1 MRTKCVLQVC
11 VSDAS
16 CMRLCEEYGFPCY
29 DFQYSDFHPVNATKR
44 IFLLLIRILIFAYAG
59 QRATFCAGADRRVE
73 AVASSEG
80 VGGRGER
87 EHNDCGR
94 HWPILQCWLILQVDI
109 LMLDLDVG
117 FMDSPLKLLD
127 LVLNDS
133 SVDILVQVSG
143 SIAWSATLVGL
154 IICL

>member
-1 MRTKCVLQVC
+1 
-11 VSDAS
+11 
-16 CMRLCEEYGFPCY
+16 
-29 DFQYSDFHPVNATKR
+29 
-44 IFLLLIRILIFAYAG
+44 
-59 QRATFCAGADRRVE
+59 
-73 AVASSEG
+73 
-80 VGGRGER
+80 
-87 EHNDCGR
+87 
-94 HWPILQCWLILQVDI
+94 
-109 LMLDLDVG
+109 MLDLDVG

>member
-1 MRTKCVLQVC
+1 
-11 VSDAS
+11 
-16 CMRLCEEYGFPCY
+16 MRLCEEYGFPCY
-29 DFQYSDFHPVNATKR
+29 DFQYSDFHPVNATRRKKISNR
-44 IFLLLIRILIFAYAG
+44 NLRILISASVG

-87 EHNDCGR
+87 EHNDCRR
-94 HWPILQCWLILQVDI
+94 HWPILLCWLNLQVDI

>member
-1 MRTKCVLQVC
+1 MCFIGLRKRCELHAVMRRIWLPLLRLPILRFPPGKCDKKGKKFSNRTL
-11 VSDAS
+11 
-16 CMRLCEEYGFPCY
+16 
-29 DFQYSDFHPVNATKR
+29 
-44 IFLLLIRILIFAYAG
+44 RILISASVG

-87 EHNDCGR
+87 EHNDCRR
-94 HWPILQCWLILQVDI
+94 HWPILLCWLNLQVDI